1 MSRRR
6 RHWRAVVLFV
16 QADTSTVSYQMGW
29 RHDDLTCELS
39 GWDEQ
44 VMATVV
50 KNAAGHISRE
60 LAGWYDVTNEL
71 DEQAVTSP
79 VSQKFV

>member
-1 MSRRR
+1 
-6 RHWRAVVLFV
+6 
-16 QADTSTVSYQMGW
+16 
-29 RHDDLTCELS
+29 
-39 GWDEQ
+39 
-44 VMATVV
+44 MATVV